1 MHCCAQ
7 VPFSNGSAVFN
18 LVSQKLD
25 ALIITKLVTKLQG
38 LKNKDA
44 NEIHSKLGADDKLAG
59 LLNKNGE

>member
-1 MHCCAQ
+1 MQ